1 MSESICSIGSWS
13 RRLGPSDFTG
23 YGASAIRTDGS
34 PSRGLR
40 PACGGLFPCRGD
52 KRLGRDHPRN
62 SAPAEPDTVDLLA
75 REQSHHARASPRV
88 TGHAAVAFVP
98 PGAQGIAM
106 STWLSGVGA
115 TPVPLVGDARRGLA
129 NGGSA
134 RFGQGRANCR
144 GWPDRATPRDCAR
157 RAVACPGDGRGDQA
171 GWLLGIARA

>member
-52 KRLGRDHPRN
+52 KRLGRDHPQN
-62 SAPAEPDTVDLLA
+62 ALPQSPTLWISWHENNLITLA
-75 REQSHHARASPRV
+75 LHRRV

-106 STWLSGVGA
+106 STWLSGVGV
-115 TPVPLVGDARRGLA
+115 TPVPLVGDARRGLGLRQMEA
-129 NGGSA
+129 ALASGKDVLIAVDGPTGPRHGIA
-134 RFGQGRANCR
+134 PGAL
-144 GWPDRATPRDCAR
+144 WLARATDVEIRP
-157 RAVACPGDGRGDQA
+157 A
-171 GWLLGIARA
+171 G